1 MRSKNSDIEEIVN
14 NSLNHLTA
22 NSNIV
27 QNKFI
32 LSISGGIDSVVLLD
46 IILKIKQKKSINL
59 MLFHMNYDMHSNADK
74 MENLCI
80 RLAKKNKINIFTKK
94 INSKNLFQN
103 SNIEAKARYT
113 RYEELSSICSKNKI
127 NYILTA
133 HHEDDQIETIYMHKE
148 IHKSS
153 WISQIG
159 IRRTRNL
166 IKNKDHSIDIL
177 RPMISIT
184 KEQIIN
190 YANKN
195 KLKFYND
202 STNKDIRFLRNK
214 IRFEIKEKIRDK
226 KFRNSFLNIAYKNQI
241 KINKISS
248 DINAKTSK
256 ILFFS
261 FSDNFVILNRR
272 EISTQ
277 SIDFFILFFK
287 KIISENFSFS
297 YHASS
302 LFWENLFLF
311 INSSKKEKYFILDV
325 NKNIKVSKSSK
336 YVYLYIDKRRIKKVI
351 NKLGNYT
358 NRLGVISVVESDPN
372 CKFQDKFSDKTKF
385 LLPKFCLNKLMIDFW
400 NIGDKC
406 TNDSGVNMKV
416 SDIYINNKLSIFE
429 KKHYPI
435 IKFENKIIWIPGMF
449 IANIKIKLD
458 KDDNDNILL
467 NWNSI
472 L

>member
-1 MRSKNSDIEEIVN
+1 MRSKKTDIEEIITN
-14 NSLNHLTA
+14 NLDFILNK
-22 NSNIV
+22 SN
-27 QNKFI
+27 NKVI
-32 LSISGGIDSVVLLD
+32 LSISGGIDSIVLLD
-46 IILKIKQKKSINL
+46 ILLKIKNFFSIDL
-59 MLFHMNYDMHSNADK
+59 ALFHMNYTMHSNANK

-80 RLAKKNKINIFTKK
+80 KIANKNKIKIFTKK
-94 INSKNLFQN
+94 INSQNLFKN
-103 SNIEAKARYT
+103 TNIEAKARYL
-113 RYEELSSICSKNKI
+113 RYKELSSICSKNKI

-148 IHKSS
+148 VHKSS

-159 IRRTRNL
+159 IRSRRNL
-166 IKNKDHSIDIL
+166 IKNKNHFVDIV
-177 RPMISIT
+177 RPMISIP
-184 KEQIIN
+184 KEKIIN

-195 KLKFYND
+195 KLEFYD
-202 STNKDIRFLRNK
+202 DPTNKDVRFLRNK
-214 IRFEIKEKIRDK
+214 IRLAIKEKIQDK

-248 DINAKTSK
+248 DINAKASK

-261 FSDNFVILNRR
+261 FSNNFVLLNRK
-272 EISTQ
+272 EISIQ
-277 SIDFFILFFK
+277 SIDFFTLFLK
-287 KIISENFSFS
+287 KIISENFSFT

-302 LFWENLFLF
+302 LFWKNLFLF
-311 INSSKKEKYFILDV
+311 INSSKKEKFFILDA

-358 NRLGVISVVESDPN
+358 NRLGVISVVTSDPN
-372 CKFQDKFSDKTKF
+372 CKFLDKFSDKTKF
-385 LLPKFCLNKLMIDFW
+385 LLPKFYLNKLTIDFW
-400 NIGDKC
+400 SIGDKC
-406 TNDSGVNMKV
+406 TNDFGVSKKV

-429 KKHYPI
+429 KKYYPV
-435 IKFENKIIWIPGMF
+435 IKFQNKIIWIPGMF
-449 IANIKIKLD
+449 IANVKTKLD
-458 KDDNDNILL
+458 KNDNILL

>member
-1 MRSKNSDIEEIVN
+1 MRSKKANIEEIVN
-14 NSLNHLTA
+14 NSLNHLVA

-32 LSISGGIDSVVLLD
+32 LSISAGIDSIVLLD
-46 IILKIKQKKSINL
+46 IILKIKQKTPINL
-59 MLFHMNYDMHSNADK
+59 FLFHMNYGMHSNANK

-80 RLAKKNKINIFTKK
+80 KIANKNKIKIFTKK
-94 INSKNLFQN
+94 INSKNLFKN
-103 SNIEAKARYT
+103 TNIEAKARYT

-148 IHKSS
+148 VHKSS

-159 IRRTRNL
+159 IRPTRNL
-166 IKNKDHSIDIL
+166 IKTKDQCVDIIRPILSIA
-177 RPMISIT
+177 

-195 KLKFYND
+195 KLKFYD
-202 STNKDIRFLRNK
+202 DPTNKDVRFLRNK
-214 IRFEIKEKIRDK
+214 IRLEIKEKIQDK

-248 DINAKTSK
+248 DINAKVSK

-261 FSDNFVILNRR
+261 SSNDFVLLNRK
-272 EISTQ
+272 EISIQ
-277 SIDFFILFFK
+277 SIDFFTLFFK
-287 KIISENFSFS
+287 KIISENFSFT

-302 LFWENLFLF
+302 LFWKNLFLF
-311 INSSKKEKYFILDV
+311 INSSKKEKFFILDA

-358 NRLGVISVVESDPN
+358 NRLGVISVVTSDPN
-372 CKFQDKFSDKTKF
+372 CKFLDKFSDKTKF
-385 LLPKFCLNKLMIDFW
+385 LLPKFYLNKLTIDFW

-406 TNDSGVNMKV
+406 TNDFDINMKV

-429 KKHYPI
+429 KKYYPI

-449 IANIKIKLD
+449 IANIKTKVNQ
-458 KDDNDNILL
+458 NDNILL